1 MRLTQVNNYSSKAK
15 TRFKLQTRMGILSL
29 GIKPDPSIG
38 REYHAEIGLRGMIG
52 LRAVPNSP
60 VMQPPPTTLVLVATL
75 LVHVVSKPL
84 RSLRCSRGDSPRSLA
99 AAATMSSRRAF
110 AVLPPPGLSS
120 PSQNKGFLRR
130 GTSFDVKKKPI
141 MAQRKSTVTFDNDDK
156 FNERSVSVRSQR
168 RSNNAIRDD
177 KWTKLVVCLLIDFIG
192 MSTYTVPALGETAD
206 VGWAPISAILV
217 QYLFGNGL
225 LTSVSFLEEL
235 LPGTD
240 IIPTATIAWIL
251 ENSEAGDRL
260 TQKVG
265 GMDVKS
271 KASATRKED

>member
-1 MRLTQVNNYSSKAK
+1 M
-15 TRFKLQTRMGILSL
+15 TR
-29 GIKPDPSIG
+29 
-38 REYHAEIGLRGMIG
+38 
-52 LRAVPNSP
+52 
-60 VMQPPPTTLVLVATL
+60 
-75 LVHVVSKPL
+75 
-84 RSLRCSRGDSPRSLA
+84 
-99 AAATMSSRRAF
+99 
-110 AVLPPPGLSS
+110 
-120 PSQNKGFLRR
+120 
-130 GTSFDVKKKPI
+130 
-141 MAQRKSTVTFDNDDK
+141 
-156 FNERSVSVRSQR
+156 
-168 RSNNAIRDD
+168 
-177 KWTKLVVCLLIDFIG
+177 
-192 MSTYTVPALGETAD
+192 
-206 VGWAPISAILV
+206 WAPISAILV

>member
-1 MRLTQVNNYSSKAK
+1 MRA
-15 TRFKLQTRMGILSL
+15 
-29 GIKPDPSIG
+29 
-38 REYHAEIGLRGMIG
+38 
-52 LRAVPNSP
+52 
-60 VMQPPPTTLVLVATL
+60 PPAATLVLVLVATL
-75 LVHVVSKPL
+75 LTHVVSKPL
-84 RSLRCSRGDSPRSLA
+84 RSLHPSRRIPPRSLA
-99 AAATMSSRRAF
+99 AAATVSRRAL
-110 AVLPPPGLSS
+110 AALPPSGLSS
-120 PSQNKGFLRR
+120 SSRSKGFMQK
-130 GTSFDVKKKPI
+130 GIPFDATKP
-141 MAQRKSTVTFDNDDK
+141 MMTQS
-156 FNERSVSVRSQR
+156 ERSVGVRSER

-206 VGWAPISAILV
+206 VGWAPISAVLV

-271 KASATRKED
+271 KTSASKKED